1 MKGYALSRVAQ
12 YARYHYI
19 SQSKNYLSLLFT
31 MFAMPALIA
40 ILSRNMHD
48 VPGIAMAIY
57 IFGSI
62 GFAVRTTFSM
72 RERTSKIR
80 EMTLPVSAEERMTF
94 MFFNLAVAFPLVC
107 FITASLAIVVAYPFS
122 YSREIGEAFEE
133 LLSDGFLVWPVY
145 IIVQIIASSSLL
157 INLLA
162 RRNLFVAY
170 LGAFAGVVIFFAITG
185 RLVLLHIDEHWA
197 EESMFM
203 NVYVP
208 EPVAITLFCLVPV
221 VIYAFAYLALRR
233 RQMKW

>member
-1 MKGYALSRVAQ
+1 MKGYSLSRVAQ

-31 MFAMPALIA
+31 MFAMPAIIA
-40 ILSRNMHD
+40 ILSRDMHD

-57 IFGSI
+57 LFGAI

-72 RERTSKIR
+72 RERTSKVR

-122 YSREIGEAFEE
+122 YSRDIGAAFEE
-133 LLSDGFLVWPVY
+133 LLSSGFLEWPIY

-170 LGAFAGVVIFFAITG
+170 LGAFAGVVTFFAIMG
-185 RLVLLHIDEHWA
+185 RAVVEFLENFYHLQYV
-197 EESMFM
+197 
-203 NVYVP
+203 NVYIP

>member
-1 MKGYALSRVAQ
+1 MKGYSLSRVAQ

-31 MFAMPALIA
+31 MFAMPAIIA

-48 VPGIAMAIY
+48 VPGVAMAIY
-57 IFGSI
+57 LFGAI

-72 RERTSKIR
+72 RERTSKVR

-94 MFFNLAVAFPLVC
+94 MFFNLAVAYPLAC
-107 FITASLAIVVAYPFS
+107 LITASLAIVVAYPFS
-122 YSREIGEAFEE
+122 YSREIGAAFEE
-133 LLSDGFLVWPVY
+133 LLSSGFLEWPIY

-170 LGAFAGVVIFFAITG
+170 LGAFAGVVAFFAITG
-185 RLVLLHIDEHWA
+185 RAVVEILENFDDQLQYV
-197 EESMFM
+197 
-203 NVYVP
+203 NVYLP

-221 VIYAFAYLALRR
+221 VIYAFAYWTLRR

>member
-1 MKGYALSRVAQ
+1 MKGYSLSRVAQ

-40 ILSRNMHD
+40 ILSRDMHD
-48 VPGIAMAIY
+48 VPGIATAIY
-57 IFGSI
+57 LFGGI

-72 RERTSKIR
+72 RERTSKVR

-122 YSREIGEAFEE
+122 YSRDIGAAFEE
-133 LLSDGFLVWPVY
+133 LLSSGVLEWPIY

-170 LGAFAGVVIFFAITG
+170 LGAFAGVVTFLAITG
-185 RLVLLHIDEHWA
+185 RALVEILENFDDQLQYV
-197 EESMFM
+197 
-203 NVYVP
+203 NVYLP

>member
-1 MKGYALSRVAQ
+1 MKGYSLSRVAQ

-19 SQSKNYLSLLFT
+19 SQSKNYLSVLFT
-31 MFAMPALIA
+31 MFAVPAIIG
-40 ILSRNMHD
+40 ILSRDMRD
-48 VPGIAMAIY
+48 VPGVTMAIY
-57 IFGSI
+57 LFGSI

-72 RERTSKIR
+72 RERTSKVR

-107 FITASLAIVVAYPFS
+107 FITAALAIVVAYPFS
-122 YSREIGEAFEE
+122 YSREIGAAFEE
-133 LLSDGFLVWPVY
+133 LLSSGFFEWPIY

-170 LGAFAGVVIFFAITG
+170 LGAFAGVVTFLAITG
-185 RLVLLHIDEHWA
+185 RAVVEILENFDDRLQYV
-197 EESMFM
+197 
-203 NVYVP
+203 NVYIP
-208 EPVAITLFCLVPV
+208 DPVAITLFCLVPV
-221 VIYAFAYLALRR
+221 VIYAFAYWALRR

>member
-1 MKGYALSRVAQ
+1 MKSYSLSRVAQ

-40 ILSRNMHD
+40 ILSRDMRD
-48 VPGIAMAIY
+48 VPGIATAIY
-57 IFGSI
+57 LFGSI

-72 RERTSKIR
+72 RERTSKVR

-122 YSREIGEAFEE
+122 YSRDIGAAFEE
-133 LLSDGFLVWPVY
+133 LLSSGVLEWPIY

-170 LGAFAGVVIFFAITG
+170 LGAFAGVVTFLAIMG
-185 RLVLLHIDEHWA
+185 RAVVEFLENFYHLQYV
-197 EESMFM
+197 
-203 NVYVP
+203 NVYIP

>member
-1 MKGYALSRVAQ
+1 MKGYSLSRVAQ

-40 ILSRNMHD
+40 ILSRDMHD
-48 VPGIAMAIY
+48 VPGIATAIY
-57 IFGSI
+57 LFGGI

-72 RERTSKIR
+72 RERTSKVR

-122 YSREIGEAFEE
+122 YSREIGAAFEE
-133 LLSDGFLVWPVY
+133 LLSSGVLEWPIY

-170 LGAFAGVVIFFAITG
+170 LGAFAGVVTFLAIMG
-185 RLVLLHIDEHWA
+185 RAVVEFLENFYHLQYV
-197 EESMFM
+197 
-203 NVYVP
+203 NVYIP

>member
-1 MKGYALSRVAQ
+1 MKGYSLSRVAQ

-31 MFAMPALIA
+31 MFAMPAIIG
-40 ILSRNMHD
+40 ILSRDMHD
-48 VPGIAMAIY
+48 VPGISMAIY
-57 IFGSI
+57 LFGAI

-72 RERTSKIR
+72 RERTSKVR

-94 MFFNLAVAFPLVC
+94 MFFNLAVAYPLAC
-107 FITASLAIVVAYPFS
+107 LITASLAIVVTYPFS
-122 YSREIGEAFEE
+122 YSREIGAAFEE
-133 LLSDGFLVWPVY
+133 LLSSGFLEWPIY

-170 LGAFAGVVIFFAITG
+170 LGAFAGVVTFLAITG
-185 RLVLLHIDEHWA
+185 RAVVEILENFDDQLQYV
-197 EESMFM
+197 
-203 NVYVP
+203 NVYLP

-221 VIYAFAYLALRR
+221 VIYAFAYWALRR

>member
-1 MKGYALSRVAQ
+1 MKGYSLSRVAQ
-12 YARYHYI
+12 YARYHYTL
-19 SQSKNYLSLLFT
+19 QSKNYLSLLFT
-31 MFAMPALIA
+31 MFAMPAIIG

-57 IFGSI
+57 LFGAI

-72 RERTSKIR
+72 RERTSKVR

-107 FITASLAIVVAYPFS
+107 FITASLAIVVTYPFS
-122 YSREIGEAFEE
+122 YSREIGTAFEQ
-133 LLSDGFLVWPVY
+133 LLSSGFLEWPIY

-170 LGAFAGVVIFFAITG
+170 LGAFAGVVTFLAITG
-185 RLVLLHIDEHWA
+185 RAVVEILENFDCQLQ
-197 EESMFM
+197 
-203 NVYVP
+203 YVDIYLP
-208 EPVAITLFCLVPV
+208 EPVGITLFCLVPV

-233 RQMKW
+233 RQIKW

>member
-1 MKGYALSRVAQ
+1 MKSYSLSRVAQ

-31 MFAMPALIA
+31 MFAMPAIIG
-40 ILSRNMHD
+40 ILSRSMHD

-57 IFGSI
+57 LFGAI

-72 RERTSKIR
+72 RERTSKVR

-94 MFFNLAVAFPLVC
+94 MFFNLAVAFPLAC
-107 FITASLAIVVAYPFS
+107 LITASLAIVVTYPFS
-122 YSREIGEAFEE
+122 YSREIGAAFGE
-133 LLSDGFLVWPVY
+133 LLSSGFLEWPIY

-170 LGAFAGVVIFFAITG
+170 LGAFAGVVTFLAIMG
-185 RLVLLHIDEHWA
+185 RAVVEFLENFYHLQYV
-197 EESMFM
+197 
-203 NVYVP
+203 NVYIP

>member
-1 MKGYALSRVAQ
+1 MKGYSLSRVAQ

-31 MFAMPALIA
+31 MFAMPAIIA
-40 ILSRNMHD
+40 ILSRNMRD

-57 IFGSI
+57 LFGAI

-72 RERTSKIR
+72 RERTSKVR

-94 MFFNLAVAFPLVC
+94 MFFNLAVAYPLAC
-107 FITASLAIVVAYPFS
+107 LITASLAIVVTYPFS
-122 YSREIGEAFEE
+122 YSREIGAAFEE
-133 LLSDGFLVWPVY
+133 LLSCGFLEWPIY

-170 LGAFAGVVIFFAITG
+170 LGAFAGVVTFLAITG
-185 RLVLLHIDEHWA
+185 RAVVEILENFDDHLQYVD
-197 EESMFM
+197 
-203 NVYVP
+203 VYLP

-221 VIYAFAYLALRR
+221 VIYAFAYWALRR

>member
-1 MKGYALSRVAQ
+1 MKGYSLSRVAQ

-40 ILSRNMHD
+40 ILSRDMHD

-57 IFGSI
+57 LFGSI

-122 YSREIGEAFEE
+122 YSRDIGAAFEG
-133 LLSDGFLVWPVY
+133 LLSSGFLEWPIY

-170 LGAFAGVVIFFAITG
+170 LGAFAGVVTFLAIMG
-185 RLVLLHIDEHWA
+185 RAVVEILENFDCQLQ
-197 EESMFM
+197 
-203 NVYVP
+203 YVDIYLP
-208 EPVAITLFCLVPV
+208 EPVGITLFCLVPV

>member
-1 MKGYALSRVAQ
+1 MKGYSLSRVAQ

-31 MFAMPALIA
+31 MFAMPAIIA
-40 ILSRNMHD
+40 ILSRDMHD

-57 IFGSI
+57 LFGAI

-72 RERTSKIR
+72 RERTSKVR

-122 YSREIGEAFEE
+122 YSREIGAVFEE
-133 LLSDGFLVWPVY
+133 LLSSGVLEWPIY

-170 LGAFAGVVIFFAITG
+170 LGAFAGVVTFFAIMG
-185 RLVLLHIDEHWA
+185 RAVVEFLENFYHLQYV
-197 EESMFM
+197 
-203 NVYVP
+203 NVYIP

-221 VIYAFAYLALRR
+221 VIYAFAYWALRR

>member
-1 MKGYALSRVAQ
+1 MKGYSLSRVAQ

-19 SQSKNYLSLLFT
+19 SQSKSYLSLLFT
-31 MFAMPALIA
+31 MFAMPALIG
-40 ILSRNMHD
+40 ILSRSMHD
-48 VPGIAMAIY
+48 VPGISMAIY
-57 IFGSI
+57 LFGGI

-72 RERTSKIR
+72 RERTSKVR

-94 MFFNLAVAFPLVC
+94 MFFNLAVAYPLAC
-107 FITASLAIVVAYPFS
+107 LITASLAIVVTYPFS
-122 YSREIGEAFEE
+122 YSREIGAVFEE
-133 LLSDGFLVWPVY
+133 LLSSGFFEWPIY

-157 INLLA
+157 INILA

-170 LGAFAGVVIFFAITG
+170 LGAFAGVVTFLAIMG
-185 RLVLLHIDEHWA
+185 RAVVEILENFDDQLQYV
-197 EESMFM
+197 
-203 NVYVP
+203 NVYIP

>member
-40 ILSRNMHD
+40 ILSRDMHA
-48 VPGIAMAIY
+48 VPGIATAIY
-57 IFGSI
+57 LFGAI

-72 RERTSKIR
+72 RERTSKVR

-122 YSREIGEAFEE
+122 YSRDIGAAFEE
-133 LLSDGFLVWPVY
+133 LLSSGFLEWPIY

-170 LGAFAGVVIFFAITG
+170 LGAFAGVVTFLAIMG
-185 RLVLLHIDEHWA
+185 RAVVEILENFYHLQYV
-197 EESMFM
+197 
-203 NVYVP
+203 NVYIP
-208 EPVAITLFCLVPV
+208 DPVAITLFCLVPV
-221 VIYAFAYLALRR
+221 VIYAFAYWALRR

>member
-1 MKGYALSRVAQ
+1 MKGYSLSRVAQ

-31 MFAMPALIA
+31 MFAMPAIIA

-48 VPGIAMAIY
+48 VLGIAMAIY

-122 YSREIGEAFEE
+122 YSREIGTAFEQ

-170 LGAFAGVVIFFAITG
+170 LGAFAGVVTFLAITG
-185 RLVLLHIDEHWA
+185 RAVVEILDNFDYQLQYVD
-197 EESMFM
+197 
-203 NVYVP
+203 VYLP
-208 EPVAITLFCLVPV
+208 EPVGITLFCLVPV

>member
-31 MFAMPALIA
+31 MFAMPAIIA

-133 LLSDGFLVWPVY
+133 LLSDGFLVWPIY

-170 LGAFAGVVIFFAITG
+170 LGAFAGVVTFLAIMG
-185 RLVLLHIDEHWA
+185 RAVVEILENFDCQLQYVD
-197 EESMFM
+197 
-203 NVYVP
+203 VYLP
-208 EPVAITLFCLVPV
+208 EPVGITLFCLVPV
-221 VIYAFAYLALRR
+221 VIYAFAYLVLRR

>member
-1 MKGYALSRVAQ
+1 MKGYSLSRVAQ

-31 MFAMPALIA
+31 MFAMPAIIA
-40 ILSRNMHD
+40 ILSRDMHD

-57 IFGSI
+57 LFGAI

-72 RERTSKIR
+72 RERTSKVR

-94 MFFNLAVAFPLVC
+94 MVFNLAVAYPLAC
-107 FITASLAIVVAYPFS
+107 FITASLAIVVTYPFS
-122 YSREIGEAFEE
+122 YSREIGAAFEE
-133 LLSDGFLVWPVY
+133 LLSSGFLEWPIY

-170 LGAFAGVVIFFAITG
+170 LGAFAGVVTFLAITG
-185 RLVLLHIDEHWA
+185 RAVVEILENFDDQLQYV
-197 EESMFM
+197 
-203 NVYVP
+203 NVYLP

>member
-1 MKGYALSRVAQ
+1 MKGYSLSRVAQ

-40 ILSRNMHD
+40 ILSRDMRD
-48 VPGIAMAIY
+48 VPGIATAIY
-57 IFGSI
+57 LFGSI

-72 RERTSKIR
+72 RERTSKVR

-122 YSREIGEAFEE
+122 YSREIGAAFEE
-133 LLSDGFLVWPVY
+133 LLSSGFFEWPIY

-170 LGAFAGVVIFFAITG
+170 LGAFAGVVTFLAIMG
-185 RLVLLHIDEHWA
+185 RAVVEILENFYHLQYV
-197 EESMFM
+197 
-203 NVYVP
+203 NVYIP
-208 EPVAITLFCLVPV
+208 DPVAITLFCLVPV
-221 VIYAFAYLALRR
+221 VIYAFAYLVLRR

>member
-1 MKGYALSRVAQ
+1 MKGYSLSRVAQ

-40 ILSRNMHD
+40 ILSRDMRD
-48 VPGIAMAIY
+48 VPGIATAIY
-57 IFGSI
+57 LFGSI

-72 RERTSKIR
+72 RERTSKVR

-122 YSREIGEAFEE
+122 YSRDIGAAFEE
-133 LLSDGFLVWPVY
+133 LLSSGFLEWPIY

-170 LGAFAGVVIFFAITG
+170 LGAFAGVVTFFAIMG
-185 RLVLLHIDEHWA
+185 RAVVEFLENFYHLQYV
-197 EESMFM
+197 
-203 NVYVP
+203 NVYIP

>member
-31 MFAMPALIA
+31 MFAMPAIIA

-57 IFGSI
+57 LFGAI

-122 YSREIGEAFEE
+122 YSREIGAAFEE
-133 LLSDGFLVWPVY
+133 LLSSGFLEWPIY

-170 LGAFAGVVIFFAITG
+170 LGAFAGVVTFLAITG
-185 RLVLLHIDEHWA
+185 RAVVEILENFDCQLQYVD
-197 EESMFM
+197 
-203 NVYVP
+203 VYLP

>member
-1 MKGYALSRVAQ
+1 MKGYSLSRVAQ

-40 ILSRNMHD
+40 ILSRDMHA
-48 VPGIAMAIY
+48 VPGIATAIY
-57 IFGSI
+57 LFGSI

-72 RERTSKIR
+72 RERTSKVR

-122 YSREIGEAFEE
+122 YSRDIGAAFEE
-133 LLSDGFLVWPVY
+133 LLSSGFLEWPIY

-170 LGAFAGVVIFFAITG
+170 LGAFAGVVAFLAITG
-185 RLVLLHIDEHWA
+185 RALVEILENFDDQLQYV
-197 EESMFM
+197 
-203 NVYVP
+203 NVYIP
-208 EPVAITLFCLVPV
+208 DPVAITLFCLVPV
-221 VIYAFAYLALRR
+221 VIYAFAYWALRR

>member
-31 MFAMPALIA
+31 MFAMPAIIG

-48 VPGIAMAIY
+48 VPGISMAIY
-57 IFGSI
+57 LFGAI
-62 GFAVRTTFSM
+62 GFPVCTTFSM
-72 RERTSKIR
+72 RERTSKVR

-94 MFFNLAVAFPLVC
+94 MFFNLAVAFPLAC
-107 FITASLAIVVAYPFS
+107 LITALLAIVATYPFS
-122 YSREIGEAFEE
+122 YSREIGTAFEQ
-133 LLSDGFLVWPVY
+133 LLSDGFLEWPIY

-170 LGAFAGVVIFFAITG
+170 LGAFTGVVAFFAITG
-185 RLVLLHIDEHWA
+185 RLIVLHIEHWA
-197 EESMFM
+197 EEAMFM

>member
-1 MKGYALSRVAQ
+1 MKGYSLSRVAQ

-19 SQSKNYLSLLFT
+19 SQSKSYLSLLFT
-31 MFAMPALIA
+31 MFAMPALIG
-40 ILSRNMHD
+40 ILSRSMHD
-48 VPGIAMAIY
+48 VPGISMAIY
-57 IFGSI
+57 LFGGI

-72 RERTSKIR
+72 RERTSKVR

-94 MFFNLAVAFPLVC
+94 MFFNLAVAYPLAC
-107 FITASLAIVVAYPFS
+107 LITASLAIVVTYPFS
-122 YSREIGEAFEE
+122 YSREIGAVFEE
-133 LLSDGFLVWPVY
+133 LLSSGFFEWPIY

-157 INLLA
+157 INILA

-170 LGAFAGVVIFFAITG
+170 LGAFAGVVTFLAITG
-185 RLVLLHIDEHWA
+185 RALVEILENFDDQLQYV
-197 EESMFM
+197 
-203 NVYVP
+203 NVYIP

>member
-1 MKGYALSRVAQ
+1 MKGYSLSRVAQ

-31 MFAMPALIA
+31 MFAMPAIIA
-40 ILSRNMHD
+40 ILSRDMHD
-48 VPGIAMAIY
+48 VPGVAMAIY
-57 IFGSI
+57 LFGAI
-62 GFAVRTTFSM
+62 GFPVRTTFSM
-72 RERTSKIR
+72 RERTSKVR

-94 MFFNLAVAFPLVC
+94 MFFNLAVAYPLAC
-107 FITASLAIVVAYPFS
+107 LITASLAIVVTYPFS
-122 YSREIGEAFEE
+122 YSREIGAAFEE
-133 LLSDGFLVWPVY
+133 LLSSGFLEWPIY

-170 LGAFAGVVIFFAITG
+170 LGAFAGVVTFFAITG
-185 RLVLLHIDEHWA
+185 RAVVEILENFDDQLQYV
-197 EESMFM
+197 
-203 NVYVP
+203 NVYLP

-221 VIYAFAYLALRR
+221 VIYAFAYWALRR

>member
-1 MKGYALSRVAQ
+1 MKGYSLSRVAQ

-31 MFAMPALIA
+31 MFAMPAIIG
-40 ILSRNMHD
+40 ILSRDMLD
-48 VPGIAMAIY
+48 VPGISLAIY
-57 IFGSI
+57 LFGAI

-72 RERTSKIR
+72 RERTSKVR

-94 MFFNLAVAFPLVC
+94 MFFNLAVAFPLAC
-107 FITASLAIVVAYPFS
+107 LITASLAIVVTYPFS
-122 YSREIGEAFEE
+122 YSREIGAAFEE
-133 LLSDGFLVWPVY
+133 LLSSGFLEWPIY

-170 LGAFAGVVIFFAITG
+170 LGAFAGVVTFLAITG
-185 RLVLLHIDEHWA
+185 RAVVEILENFDDQLQYVD
-197 EESMFM
+197 
-203 NVYVP
+203 VYLP

>member
-31 MFAMPALIA
+31 MFAMPAIIG
-40 ILSRNMHD
+40 ILSRDMHD

-57 IFGSI
+57 LFGAI

-72 RERTSKIR
+72 RERTSKVR

-94 MFFNLAVAFPLVC
+94 MFFNLAVAYPLAC
-107 FITASLAIVVAYPFS
+107 LITASLAIVVVYPFS
-122 YSREIGEAFEE
+122 YSREIGAAFEE
-133 LLSDGFLVWPVY
+133 LLSSGFLEWPIY

-170 LGAFAGVVIFFAITG
+170 LGAFAGVVTFLAITG
-185 RLVLLHIDEHWA
+185 RAVVEILENFDDQLQYV
-197 EESMFM
+197 
-203 NVYVP
+203 NVYLP

>member
-1 MKGYALSRVAQ
+1 MKGYSLSRVAQ

-31 MFAMPALIA
+31 MFAMPAIIA

-48 VPGIAMAIY
+48 VLGIAMAIY

-94 MFFNLAVAFPLVC
+94 MFFNLAVAFPLLC

-170 LGAFAGVVIFFAITG
+170 LGAFAGVVTFLAITG
-185 RLVLLHIDEHWA
+185 RAVVEILDNFDYQLQYVD
-197 EESMFM
+197 
-203 NVYVP
+203 VYLP
-208 EPVAITLFCLVPV
+208 EPVGITLFCLVPV

>member
-1 MKGYALSRVAQ
+1 MKGYSLSRVAQ

-40 ILSRNMHD
+40 ILSRDMHA
-48 VPGIAMAIY
+48 VPGIATAIY
-57 IFGSI
+57 LFGGI
-62 GFAVRTTFSM
+62 GFPVRTTFSM
-72 RERTSKIR
+72 RERTSKVR

-122 YSREIGEAFEE
+122 YSRDIGAAFEE
-133 LLSDGFLVWPVY
+133 LLSSSFLEWPIY

-170 LGAFAGVVIFFAITG
+170 LGAFAGVVTFLAIMG
-185 RLVLLHIDEHWA
+185 RAVVEILENFYHLQYV
-197 EESMFM
+197 
-203 NVYVP
+203 NVYIP

-221 VIYAFAYLALRR
+221 VIYAFAYWALRR

>member
-1 MKGYALSRVAQ
+1 MKGYSLSRVAQ

-40 ILSRNMHD
+40 ILSRDMHD

-57 IFGSI
+57 LFGSI

-107 FITASLAIVVAYPFS
+107 FITASLAIVGAYPFS
-122 YSREIGEAFEE
+122 YSRDIGAACEG
-133 LLSDGFLVWPVY
+133 LLSSGFLEWPIY

-170 LGAFAGVVIFFAITG
+170 LGAFAGVVTFLAIMG
-185 RLVLLHIDEHWA
+185 RAVVEILENFDCQLQ
-197 EESMFM
+197 
-203 NVYVP
+203 YVDIYLP
-208 EPVAITLFCLVPV
+208 EPVGITLFCLVPV

>member
-31 MFAMPALIA
+31 MFAMPAIIG
-40 ILSRNMHD
+40 ILSRDMLD
-48 VPGIAMAIY
+48 VPGVAMAIY
-57 IFGSI
+57 LFGAI

-72 RERTSKIR
+72 RERTSKVR

-94 MFFNLAVAFPLVC
+94 MFFNLAVAYPLAC
-107 FITASLAIVVAYPFS
+107 LITASLAIVVTYPFS
-122 YSREIGEAFEE
+122 YSREIGAAFEE
-133 LLSDGFLVWPVY
+133 LLSSGFLEWPIY

-170 LGAFAGVVIFFAITG
+170 LGAFAGVVAFLAITG
-185 RLVLLHIDEHWA
+185 RAVVEILENFDDQLQYV
-197 EESMFM
+197 
-203 NVYVP
+203 NVYLP

-221 VIYAFAYLALRR
+221 VIYAFAYWALRR

>member
-1 MKGYALSRVAQ
+1 MKGYSLSRVAQ

-19 SQSKNYLSLLFT
+19 SQSKNYLSLWFT

-40 ILSRNMHD
+40 ILSRDMRD
-48 VPGIAMAIY
+48 VPGIATAIY
-57 IFGSI
+57 LFGSI

-72 RERTSKIR
+72 RERTSKVR

-122 YSREIGEAFEE
+122 YSRDIGAAFEE
-133 LLSDGFLVWPVY
+133 LLSSGVLEWPIY

-170 LGAFAGVVIFFAITG
+170 LGAFAGVVTFLAIMG
-185 RLVLLHIDEHWA
+185 RAVVEFLENFYHLQYV
-197 EESMFM
+197 
-203 NVYVP
+203 NVYIP

>member
-19 SQSKNYLSLLFT
+19 SQNKSYLSLLFT
-31 MFAMPALIA
+31 MFAMPALIG
-40 ILSRNMHD
+40 ILSRSMHD

-57 IFGSI
+57 LFGAI

-72 RERTSKIR
+72 RERTSKVR

-94 MFFNLAVAFPLVC
+94 MFFNLAVAFPLAC

-122 YSREIGEAFEE
+122 YSREIGAAFEE
-133 LLSDGFLVWPVY
+133 LLSSGFFEWPIY

-170 LGAFAGVVIFFAITG
+170 LGAFAGVVTFLAITG
-185 RLVLLHIDEHWA
+185 RALVEILENFDDQLQYV
-197 EESMFM
+197 
-203 NVYVP
+203 NVYLP